1 MCYSMKNNVLVIEDE
16 PVIGEMM
23 CILLEMEGYKVI
35 CSNDISF
42 AKGKLETK
50 DIALVML
57 DLKLGQE
64 SGEAMCRYIKQHP
77 DLQHIPVVLVSAN
90 ADLQGIKERCQADDY
105 LAKPFDMKDFVKKVN
120 YWAKDYK
127 LTA

>member
-1 MCYSMKNNVLVIEDE
+1 MKNNVLVIEDE
-16 PVIGEMM
+16 PVIGKMM

-35 CSNDISF
+35 CYNDLRF

-64 SGEAMCRYIKQHP
+64 SGEEMASHYNLRDQV
-77 DLQHIPVVLVSAN
+77 QSV
-90 ADLQGIKERCQADDY
+90 Y
-105 LAKPFDMKDFVKKVN
+105 LA
-120 YWAKDYK
+120 
-127 LTA
+127 